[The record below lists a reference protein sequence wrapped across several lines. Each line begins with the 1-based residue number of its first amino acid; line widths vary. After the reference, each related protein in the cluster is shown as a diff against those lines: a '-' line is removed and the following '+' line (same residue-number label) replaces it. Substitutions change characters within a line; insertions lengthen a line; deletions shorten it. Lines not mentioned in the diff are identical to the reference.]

1 MRTSL
6 IVSVILFIS
15 GIFNFSVAQYPK
27 NVSQKAIKLGIAPG
41 ISTTGINETTYS
53 HQISINLFS
62 SLSAGN
68 QFLELS
74 TLSNYTLYKT
84 TGFQIAGISNVAGA
98 YPQKLNPKPSAKA
111 EKEPDITFKGIQFA
125 GIINLTGGDM
135 LGIQIS
141 GAGNGSKGSL
151 NGSQLTGGINMV
163 SGYTIGV
170 QIGLLSNITL
180 KSTDGF
186 QLSVIGNYSKQLSGS
201 QIGLINGTRQLNRLI
216 SESGTTRFRSLQIG
230 AVNSAANQAGIQI
243 GLVNIARDFSGYQI
257 GLINI
262 CKKQDGI
269 PIGPLNFSST
279 GGHARLYASE
289 LFLQN
294 YEITSGSHK
303 IQNFL
308 TLSILP
314 VQVKDVSR
322 LLSYGIGKVFYKKPT
337 NRSYRSIEVHYGKPM
352 DGKSFLDNNLFTAK
366 FGAGHVIHAGRF
378 VFYPHLA
385 ITVNVEDFQANALS
399 EHLPHVV
406 INEKSQSRLWLGLN
420 FGLHFH

>member
-6 IVSVILFIS
+6 IVSLILFIS
-15 GIFNFSVAQYPK
+15 GIFNFSLAQYPK
-27 NVSQKAIKLGIAPG
+27 NVSRRAIKLGLAPG
-41 ISTTGINETTYS
+41 ISTTGINETTYF
-53 HQISINLFS
+53 HQISINLLS

-68 QFLELS
+68 QFLEIS
-74 TLSNYTLYKT
+74 TLSNFTLYKT
-84 TGFQIAGISNVAGA
+84 TGFQIAGISNVAGS
-98 YPQKLNPKPSAKA
+98 YFQKINPKPSAKT
-111 EKEPDITFKGIQFA
+111 EKEPDITFTGIQFT
-125 GIINLTGGDM
+125 GILNLTGGDAR
-135 LGIQIS
+135 GVQIS

-170 QIGLLSNITL
+170 QIGLFGNVTL

-186 QLSVIGNYSKQLSGS
+186 QSSVIGNYSKQLSGG

-216 SESGTTRFRSLQIG
+216 SESGITRFRSFQLG
-230 AVNSAANQAGIQI
+230 VVNSATNQAGIQI

-262 CKKQDGI
+262 CKKQDGM

-279 GGHARLYASE
+279 GGHARLYTSE
-289 LFLQN
+289 LFFQN
-294 YEITSGSHK
+294 YEITSGSRK

-314 VQVKDVSR
+314 VQAKEVSR
-322 LLSYGIGKVFYKKPT
+322 LLSYGLGRVFYKKPT

-352 DGKSFLDNNLFTAK
+352 NGKSFLDNNLFTAK
-366 FGAGHVIHAGRF
+366 FGAGHVIHAGHF
-378 VFYPHLA
+378 VFYPHLS

-406 INEKSQSRLWLGLN
+406 VNEKSQSRVWLGLN